1 MSFKI
6 QLVLKVIAC
15 PASLQYIECPWNAE
29 PLDCPRVCT
38 NRAFSEFHG
47 MWVLF
52 ACLLFNQVLSKTDF
66 PMHFTSANWK
76 WKRFALKRRH
86 LFISGEMLSFS
97 GLPFLVSW
105 KVKFYQN
112 QTNSVLI
119 FRVFHNLTRMMFL
132 WKDAVFMYTFKELL
146 FFPFS
151 YILLPF
157 CPSLKLSCR
166 GFKIWSLILSL
177 DI

>member
-119 FRVFHNLTRMMFL
+119 FRVFHNLTIQEWCFYEKMQFSCIHS
-132 WKDAVFMYTFKELL
+132 KSSY
-146 FFPFS
+146 FFH
-151 YILLPF
+151 
-157 CPSLKLSCR
+157 SLTS
-166 GFKIWSLILSL
+166 FFHFVPA
-177 DI
+177 